1 MPNIAVFTGRP
12 IPLLMNKTILESRRL
27 LIVGDMMLDKYWFG
41 DATRISPEA
50 PVPVVRVQR
59 TEERLG
65 GAANVALN
73 VRSLGSAVTLMS
85 VIGKDEAGDTAVKL
99 LEQAGITPRLH
110 VDPKLKT
117 TVKLRLLARQQQV
130 VRIDFEDHPGTEVL
144 AALTGEFAGRI
155 ADFDALILSDYGKGG
170 LDHITQ
176 MIDAAK
182 AAGIPI
188 LIDPKGNNYDRYR
201 GATII
206 TPNRSELAQVVG
218 RWATEEELEQKAQE
232 LRERLGL
239 KGLLL
244 TRSEEGMTLYTEDGS
259 LTVPAQAR
267 EVYDVSGAG
276 DTVIAV
282 LGTMLAAGMEL
293 TEAVRTANR
302 AGSIVVGKLGTA
314 SVSYEELFGN

>member
-1 MPNIAVFTGRP
+1 MDKA
-12 IPLLMNKTILESRRL
+12 ILESKRL

-85 VIGKDEAGDTAVKL
+85 FVGQDEAGETAVRL

-110 VDPKLKT
+110 IDPHLKT

-155 ADFDALILSDYGKGG
+155 GGFDALILSDYGKGG

-176 MIDAAK
+176 MIASARDA
-182 AAGIPI
+182 GVPI
-188 LIDPKGNNYDRYR
+188 LIDPKGSNYDRYS

-218 RWATEEELEQKAQE
+218 SWSSEEELTVKAQN
-232 LRERLGL
+232 LRGRLGL

-244 TRSEEGMTLYTEDGS
+244 TRSEEGMTLFDENGA

-282 LGTMLAAGMEL
+282 LATMLAAGMEL
-293 TEAVRTANR
+293 PQAVRTANR

>member
-1 MPNIAVFTGRP
+1 
-12 IPLLMNKTILESRRL
+12 MNKAILESKRL

-85 VIGKDEAGDTAVKL
+85 FVGQDEAGETAVRL

-110 VDPKLKT
+110 IDPHLKT

-155 ADFDALILSDYGKGG
+155 GGFDALILSDYGKGG

-176 MIDAAK
+176 MIAA
-182 AAGIPI
+182 ARDAGIPI
-188 LIDPKGNNYDRYR
+188 LIDPKGSNYDRYS

-218 RWATEEELEQKAQE
+218 CWASEEELTVKAQN
-232 LRERLGL
+232 LRARLGL

-244 TRSEEGMTLYTEDGS
+244 TRSEEGMTLFDENGA

-282 LGTMLAAGMEL
+282 LATMLAAGMEL
-293 TEAVRTANR
+293 PQAVRTANR

>member
-1 MPNIAVFTGRP
+1 MDKS
-12 IPLLMNKTILESRRL
+12 LLSSKRL

-85 VIGKDEAGDTAVKL
+85 VVGQDEAGDTAVKL
-99 LEQAGITPRLH
+99 LKQAGITPRLH
-110 VDPKLKT
+110 IDPNLKT

-144 AALTGEFAGRI
+144 AGLTGEFAGRI
-155 ADFDALILSDYGKGG
+155 REFDALILSDYGKGG
-170 LDHITQ
+170 LDHIAQ

-182 AAGIPI
+182 EAGIPI
-188 LIDPKGNNYDRYR
+188 LIDPKGSNYDRYR

-218 RWATEEELEQKAQE
+218 AWTSEEQLTRKAQN
-232 LRERLGL
+232 LRKRLGL

-244 TRSEEGMTLYTEDGS
+244 TRSEEGMTLFNENGA

-293 TEAVRTANR
+293 PLAVKTANR